1 MYREARDLKFLKS
14 FRNKATN
21 EDVKVITEETLN
33 WIEQEGIDRIAA
45 RVMLDCE
52 CKNGVCAHCYG
63 LKYSNLQLPE
73 VNEIVGTESAQAI
86 GEPSAQLTMNVINKG
101 GVAGA
106 SIASG
111 IDVFNAYLNGSV
123 AGGNKST
130 LADIPERS
138 GYVHVVKMDDTV
150 SVCVEPVNKKCSMCE
165 SCMTKNN
172 LNSCPIQ
179 LHLKDCDMKCMIPHK
194 IQQSSLLVRDGEWIE
209 SGYPITS
216 YPLVSDS
223 IKTVKD
229 SDDMRQVLRHK
240 QMIWINN
247 YYNIFRDQSIS
258 INVRHFELLAMI
270 QNQYVTVVS
279 SGDPKYK
286 IGEERD

>member
-1 MYREARDLKFLKS
+1 MFFKKKEKAVASEAIQ
-14 FRNKATN
+14 
-21 EDVKVITEETLN
+21 EDGQRTE
-33 WIEQEGIDRIAA
+33 
-45 RVMLDCE
+45 VPV
-52 CKNGVCAHCYG
+52 GVD
-63 LKYSNLQLPE
+63 
-73 VNEIVGTESAQAI
+73 
-86 GEPSAQLTMNVINKG
+86 AQL
-101 GVAGA
+101 
-106 SIASG
+106 SIKPVRKRRQR
-111 IDVFNAYLNGSV
+111 I
-123 AGGNKST
+123 K
-130 LADIPERS
+130 EE
-138 GYVHVVKMDDTV
+138 MDDTV

-240 QMIWINN
+240 QMNWINN